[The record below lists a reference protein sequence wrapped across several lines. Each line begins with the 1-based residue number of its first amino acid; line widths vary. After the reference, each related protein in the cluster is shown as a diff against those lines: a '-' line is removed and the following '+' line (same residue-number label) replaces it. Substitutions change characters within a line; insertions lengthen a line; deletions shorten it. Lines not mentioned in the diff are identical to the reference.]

1 MKFSFFKTRKAQS
14 ATEYLMTYGWAI
26 LAIAIVGALLY
37 TQVFSTKKCAEGA
50 NGFPMA
56 GGVSIDGNQFTVTAA
71 GNIQVKLRNN
81 MDSMVNN
88 ILINSIAATEVSTTC
103 TGGGAADGDTEANCE
118 SVYSAALAVTAGTAG
133 ACYSAET
140 ITITYDV
147 DQGVAAM
154 TSSGTISGRYA

>member
-1 MKFSFFKTRKAQS
+1 MKLSFFKTRKTRKAQS

-56 GGVSIDGNQFTVTAA
+56 GGVSVSGNQFTVNSA
-71 GNIQVKLRNN
+71 GDIQVKLRNN
-81 MDSMVNN
+81 LDDA
-88 ILINSIAATEVSTTC
+88 ITITALNSQTTVTGTPAIAANSEEVVA
-103 TGGGAADGDTEANCE
+103 GA
-118 SVYSAALAVTAGTAG
+118 TAITAG
-133 ACYSAET
+133 ASGTCYSAET
-140 ITITYDV
+140 LTITYTVTD
-147 DQGVAAM
+147 GITGM